1 MKFAIIYYSKTGHTR
16 EMAEVIARGLAA
28 AGGETRFFS
37 VEEAMDADYIDQCAG
52 VIFGTPTYLANT
64 CWQMKQWFDEGSRG
78 IKLAGKLGGVFA
90 TAHYAQ
96 GGADVAIMTLLPHM
110 LVKGMLV
117 YSGGAAHGKPYI
129 HLGPVALDAVGNH
142 YEECKADFEIF
153 GGRSET
159 TQTPEKPGA
168 ASVIPLF
175 APQAYAKAVCSFG
188 RAGRFFASR
197 QAMTLSRAYRE
208 IPLYPFPCRYA
219 CPLPLL
225 SPSRR
230 KIADLPDALMVLVPL
245 FPAA

>member
-1 MKFAIIYYSKTGHTR
+1 MKFAIVYYSKTGHTR
-16 EMAEVIARGLAA
+16 EMAEVIVRGLAA

-129 HLGPVALDAVGNH
+129 HIWVLWLWMPWATIMRNARPISRSSAAVSRKRPGNCSPINNSAAGAKRH
-142 YEECKADFEIF
+142 RRRK
-153 GGRSET
+153 S
-159 TQTPEKPGA
+159 PELRP
-168 ASVIPLF
+168 
-175 APQAYAKAVCSFG
+175 
-188 RAGRFFASR
+188 
-197 QAMTLSRAYRE
+197 LSRSLRH
-208 IPLYPFPCRYA
+208 I
-219 CPLPLL
+219 
-225 SPSRR
+225 
-230 KIADLPDALMVLVPL
+230 
-245 FPAA
+245 

>member
-129 HLGPVALDAVGNH
+129 HLGPVALDAVGSNPTTH
-142 YEECKADFEIF
+142 PIF
-153 GGRSET
+153 SLSDVLLR
-159 TQTPEKPGA
+159 
-168 ASVIPLF
+168 
-175 APQAYAKAVCSFG
+175 
-188 RAGRFFASR
+188 R
-197 QAMTLSRAYRE
+197 QIY
-208 IPLYPFPCRYA
+208 
-219 CPLPLL
+219 
-225 SPSRR
+225 
-230 KIADLPDALMVLVPL
+230 
-245 FPAA
+245 

>member
-153 GGRSET
+153 GRRFA
-159 TQTPEKPGA
+159 EKA
-168 ASVIPLF
+168 
-175 APQAYAKAVCSFG
+175 
-188 RAGRFFASR
+188 
-197 QAMTLSRAYRE
+197 RE
-208 IPLYPFPCRYA
+208 
-219 CPLPLL
+219 
-225 SPSRR
+225 
-230 KIADLPDALMVLVPL
+230 LVPNN
-245 FPAA
+245 

>member
-1 MKFAIIYYSKTGHTR
+1 MKFAIVYYSKTGHTR

-52 VIFGTPTYLANT
+52 VIFGTPTSLANT

-153 GGRSET
+153 GRRFA
-159 TQTPEKPGA
+159 EKA
-168 ASVIPLF
+168 RELF
-175 APQAYAKAVCSFG
+175 PVRYPALCATYEKAVCSFG

-197 QAMTLSRAYRE
+197 QAMTPSNAYRG
-208 IPLYPFPCRYA
+208 IPL
-219 CPLPLL
+219 
-225 SPSRR
+225 SS
-230 KIADLPDALMVLVPL
+230 
-245 FPAA
+245 FPAAMPAFFPYCPHRDER